1 MNTDY
6 RHLNVDERGFIQL
19 ALERG
24 CTLRAIAR
32 SVQRAPSTISRELAR
47 NAWIKPPKHRGPGR
61 PRLAGG
67 YRAVPA
73 QERGVLLARTP
84 RVAPRLA
91 PGHGLWEQGRRLL
104 RRRHSPEQISD
115 ILR

>member
-6 RHLNVDERGFIQL
+6 RHLKVDERVFIQL

-24 CTLRAIAR
+24 CTWRAIAS

-47 NAWIKPPKHRGPGR
+47 NAWIRPPKQRGRGR

-73 QERGVLLARTP
+73 QKRAVLLAQTP
-84 RVAPRLA
+84 SGIAA
-91 PGHGLWEQGRRLL
+91 PGVALHVNLDKTAELSR
-104 RRRHSPEQISD
+104 ETFTA
-115 ILR
+115 